1 MLAFQPDRG
10 APAGSFAAKVGSWT
24 DSDVAGIRYFSGTAT
39 YARSFDLPR
48 GALAQDRRVILDLGE
63 VAELADV
70 AINGHKL
77 RTLWKPPYA
86 LDITEALKPGRNQI
100 ELRVTNL
107 WVNRL
112 IGDEQPGA
120 VKIAHVAAPVY
131 RADAPLR
138 RSGLLGPVRLLQP
151 GAHPH

>member
-1 MLAFQPDRG
+1 MG
-10 APAGSFAAKVGSWT
+10 G
-24 DSDVAGIRYFSGTAT
+24 
-39 YARSFDLPR
+39 RSSLF
-48 GALAQDRRVILDLGE
+48 
-63 VAELADV
+63 
-70 AINGHKL
+70 
-77 RTLWKPPYA
+77 
-86 LDITEALKPGRNQI
+86 EALKPGRNQI

-112 IGDEQPGA
+112 IGDEQPEA

-138 RSGLLGPVRLLQP
+138 RSGLLGPVRLLQQ

>member
-1 MLAFQPDRG
+1 
-10 APAGSFAAKVGSWT
+10 VGSWT
-24 DSDVAGIRYFSGTAT
+24 DSDVAGVHYFSGTAT
-39 YARSFDLPR
+39 YTRSFDLPR
-48 GALAQDRRVILDLGE
+48 GALARDRRVILDLGE

-70 AINGHKL
+70 TINGHKL

-86 LDITEALKPGRNQI
+86 LDITEALKPARNQI

-138 RSGLLGPVRLLQP
+138 RSGLLGPVRLLQQR
-151 GAHPH
+151 AHPHQSL